1 MSLNKKA
8 FILISLIIGVAIL
21 GIIAASRVILV
32 SGYENLEKQIAERN
46 GQRAVTGLNEIVRSI
61 DTLNSDWAHWDD
73 AYEFVQNVKDDRSLD
88 SKKFIEVNLG
98 DGTFSNAKL
107 NAIVFTDIEGNVV
120 YEKGYD
126 LLSSNEIPLP
136 EVLRS
141 HIRREDLLI
150 THTGSDTMSGIIST
164 AEGPM
169 IVSSIPILRSD
180 GSGPVKGTLIIAKYI
195 DQDVIERL
203 KDISQFEF
211 SLVKLEESPFKSK
224 ADIDLREVLVE
235 PLGRDLMNVYSII
248 PDIYGNPAAVGKIEM
263 PREVSNQAQAI
274 IYYFIISIV
283 LIGSIMIGGGI
294 FYQDRVILAPIH
306 KLINGLNAIRLDEDL
321 SHRLTVEGK
330 DEISQLAQNI
340 NTMLSAI
347 EEFQAKTLE
356 NEKKLAERVN
366 VIQKQN
372 IDLEKTK
379 AAMMNVLE
387 DEKELEESLRE
398 SQKNLQNAQRI
409 ANMGSWD
416 WDIVN
421 SKLTWSD
428 EIYRIFGVKPQ
439 EFKATYDAFLS
450 YVHPDDRDKVDS
462 AVQESLKNKTSYSVE
477 HRIIQPDGEERIVDE
492 KGEAEY
498 DEKGSAIRMTG
509 IVLDITERRELEDV
523 IKKEHDRLDLIISSM
538 GEGLLVIDKDHRL
551 TAINPVAQKL
561 LEVKADEVIGKKW
574 SELAITMK
582 DHSETPIEER
592 SFAKALSEGKTIITS
607 LEDDHSY
614 KTRTGKVFPIVSIT
628 APLKVDGGE
637 IVGAV
642 KVFRDA
648 TRERESRHIIEKEVA
663 DRTRLLWE
671 ERARMVSSINSIQ
684 IGFIIADKK
693 DQIIVKN
700 PAVAEILKISDMD
713 VSIERLSV
721 ELLANF
727 NLKDE
732 LKKCIGEAHD
742 YEKDNIYYKDKFLR
756 IYITPVK
763 VEESQEVI
771 GNVLLI
777 EDVSEEK
784 QLARAKDEFFAVASH
799 ELRTPLTA
807 IRGNTSMIMDYF
819 AEKIEDQDL
828 KEMIADMHES
838 SVRLIN
844 IVNDFLD
851 ASRLEQGKVEMKNEE
866 FDIVE
871 VVRGVVNEL
880 DDFAKNGGG
889 INVNIDYSGG
899 PINVF
904 ADKAR
909 IQQIGHN
916 LVGNAIKFTK
926 QGGVTVRFDI
936 ADDRVKVLVTDTG
949 LGISPA
955 NQRLLFKKFQQ
966 AGEKVLARDV
976 TKGTGMGLYISKLL
990 AEAMGGKIYLE
1001 KSQLGQGST
1010 FIFELP
1016 LAIQK

>member
-1 MSLNKKA
+1 
-8 FILISLIIGVAIL
+8 
-21 GIIAASRVILV
+21 
-32 SGYENLEKQIAERN
+32 
-46 GQRAVTGLNEIVRSI
+46 
-61 DTLNSDWAHWDD
+61 
-73 AYEFVQNVKDDRSLD
+73 
-88 SKKFIEVNLG
+88 
-98 DGTFSNAKL
+98 
-107 NAIVFTDIEGNVV
+107 
-120 YEKGYD
+120 
-126 LLSSNEIPLP
+126 
-136 EVLRS
+136 
-141 HIRREDLLI
+141 
-150 THTGSDTMSGIIST
+150 
-164 AEGPM
+164 
-169 IVSSIPILRSD
+169 
-180 GSGPVKGTLIIAKYI
+180 
-195 DQDVIERL
+195 
-203 KDISQFEF
+203 
-211 SLVKLEESPFKSK
+211 
-224 ADIDLREVLVE
+224 
-235 PLGRDLMNVYSII
+235 
-248 PDIYGNPAAVGKIEM
+248 
-263 PREVSNQAQAI
+263 
-274 IYYFIISIV
+274 
-283 LIGSIMIGGGI
+283 
-294 FYQDRVILAPIH
+294 
-306 KLINGLNAIRLDEDL
+306 
-321 SHRLTVEGK
+321 
-330 DEISQLAQNI
+330 
-340 NTMLSAI
+340 
-347 EEFQAKTLE
+347 
-356 NEKKLAERVN
+356 
-366 VIQKQN
+366 
-372 IDLEKTK
+372 
-379 AAMMNVLE
+379 
-387 DEKELEESLRE
+387 
-398 SQKNLQNAQRI
+398 
-409 ANMGSWD
+409 
-416 WDIVN
+416 
-421 SKLTWSD
+421 
-428 EIYRIFGVKPQ
+428 
-439 EFKATYDAFLS
+439 
-450 YVHPDDRDKVDS
+450 
-462 AVQESLKNKTSYSVE
+462 
-477 HRIIQPDGEERIVDE
+477 
-492 KGEAEY
+492 
-498 DEKGSAIRMTG
+498 
-509 IVLDITERRELEDV
+509 
-523 IKKEHDRLDLIISSM
+523 M

-700 PAVAEILKISDMD
+700 PAVAEILKISEED

-851 ASRLEQGKVEMKNEE
+851 ASRLEQGKVEMKPEE
-866 FDIVE
+866 IDLVE
-871 VVRGVVNEL
+871 VMRGVIDEL
-880 DDFAKNGGG
+880 DDFASQKGISIKVNGTVGEMR
-889 INVNIDYSGG
+889 VW
-899 PINVF
+899 

-909 IQQIGHN
+909 TQQVGSN
-916 LVGNAIKFTK
+916 LIGNAIKFSK
-926 QGGVTVRFDI
+926 QGEVAVNFEKEKDF
-936 ADDRVKVLVTDTG
+936 VKVRVTDNG
-949 LGISPA
+949 IGISPA

-966 AGEKVLARDV
+966 AGERVLARDV

-990 AEAMGGKIYLE
+990 TELMGGKIYLE
-1001 KSQLGQGST
+1001 NSEFGKGST
-1010 FIFELP
+1010 FAFELP
-1016 LAIQK
+1016 VKK